1 MRSLSF
7 NKQGCFMRHQWLAML
22 TIVCLSGCQL
32 PQHQAQLQTELDG
45 PLAQLQVDSRQ
56 LYTRMQ
62 KLTADKSCSADN
74 QCSVLGIGQRACGG
88 PEQFLVFSL
97 AKTDQKLLSFT
108 ADRYRKTRQEQQ
120 QRLGEMS
127 ICQQLPTPTAACQ
140 LGKCVLLP

>member
-1 MRSLSF
+1 M
-7 NKQGCFMRHQWLAML
+7 HYPWLAVL
-22 TIVCLSGCQL
+22 TALCLAGCQL
-32 PQHQAQLQTELDG
+32 PPPDQQQLQTELDG

-62 KLTADKSCSADN
+62 KLTADKSCSHDN

-88 PEQFLVFSL
+88 PEQFLVFSQQ
-97 AKTDQKLLSFT
+97 KTDQKLLSFT

-127 ICQQLPTPTAACQ
+127 ICQQLTTPLAACQ